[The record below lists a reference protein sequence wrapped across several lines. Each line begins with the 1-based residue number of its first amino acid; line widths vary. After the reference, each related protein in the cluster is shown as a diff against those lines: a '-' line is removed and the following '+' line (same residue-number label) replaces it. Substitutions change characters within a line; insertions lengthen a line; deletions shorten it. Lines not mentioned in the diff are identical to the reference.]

1 MICRT
6 PATQSGHCRHNR
18 QKCAAKQKARRRA
31 SPQHDHRGPEPGHD
45 RIVLLDHLVAALYA
59 SANCPDHNAEFHSA
73 ELIQEFSGWTRDLD
87 TAADVA
93 MAGAVARAW
102 EAGWSPSDLHELV
115 RRHLDASAT
124 DYLAE
129 AIVRESAQYAIAT
142 LHPRWRADLN
152 ALSAGIGPIAR
163 GPQMWEWADRHSLSH
178 RAALAVVL
186 NLLRLLGRLPVL
198 EPLLPLPGAS
208 RHAAVVVGEADAKA
222 LGRVRGLLAKAEATR
237 FPEEAEAL
245 SAKAQELMS
254 RYSLHHAINNH
265 EAGRTAEAAARRL
278 WIDNPYAGAKAT
290 LVQAV
295 ATANRC
301 RVVWAEKLG
310 FVTIVGAD
318 ADLESVELLTTS
330 LLVQA
335 NRAMLAA
342 GRQNASG
349 QARTRSFRQ
358 SFLVSYGLR
367 IGERLTVASSAAAAD
382 VDHDSCYRSWRRAAR
397 RPTTCSTDSSRP
409 PSPVR
414 CRRQTPPGWRPGA
427 SLPTLPSWM
436 SADRLPASKHWTSEF
451 LGVECLH
458 QRWPSAVLPPD
469 LGHEDREIGTASAL
483 FVQLGHGGQHR
494 GNIGIDLGV
503 GIPQIVRQLRA
514 VQVGCGDGSSV
525 GAALRQF
532 FPGPARP
539 VAISG
544 LPRSLDI
551 VLTQTQL
558 HQHCTLSVPIGGK
571 LPGMVQRPGALGIGP
586 IDVRGEVQQRAVGA
600 HRRLALKV
608 GTQDTN
614 RVFGAP

>member
-1 MICRT
+1 M
-6 PATQSGHCRHNR
+6 SRHNR
-18 QKCAAKQKARRRA
+18 QKRAAKQKARRRA
-31 SPQHDHRGPEPGHD
+31 SFQHDHREPEPGHD

-59 SANCPDHNAEFHSA
+59 SANCPDHDADVHAA
-73 ELIQEFSGWTRDLD
+73 ELIQEFPGWTRDLD

-93 MAGAVARAW
+93 MAGAIGRAW
-102 EAGWSPSDLHELV
+102 QAGWSPSDLHELV

-129 AIVRESAQYAIAT
+129 AIVRESAQYATAT

-152 ALSAGIGPIAR
+152 ALSAGIDPTAHA
-163 GPQMWEWADRHSLSH
+163 PQMWDWADRRAVSH

-186 NLLRLLGRLPVL
+186 NALRFLGRLPVL

-208 RHAAVVVGEADAKA
+208 RHAAVVVGEADAKV

-301 RVVWAEKLG
+301 RMVWAEKLG

-342 GRQNASG
+342 GRQTAGG

-358 SFLVSYGLR
+358 SFLVSYAVR
-367 IGERLTVASSAAAAD
+367 IGERLTVASSTAAAD
-382 VDHDSCYRSWRRAAR
+382 VGHDKLLPVLAAR
-397 RPTTCSTDSSRP
+397 HQATEH
-409 PSPVR
+409 
-414 CRRQTPPGWRPGA
+414 
-427 SLPTLPSWM
+427 L
-436 SADRLPASKHWTSEF
+436 ADRLFP
-451 LGVECLH
+451 G
-458 QRWPSAVLPPD
+458 AV
-469 LGHEDREIGTASAL
+469 A
-483 FVQLGHGGQHR
+483 
-494 GNIGIDLGV
+494 
-503 GIPQIVRQLRA
+503 RA
-514 VQVGCGDGSSV
+514 VSASNIAGL
-525 GAALRQF
+525 AAGR
-532 FPGPARP
+532 
-539 VAISG
+539 VAAD
-544 LPRSLDI
+544 LA
-551 VLTQTQL
+551 QL
-558 HQHCTLSVPIGGK
+558 
-571 LPGMVQRPGALGIGP
+571 
-586 IDVRGEVQQRAVGA
+586 DVRRPIAG
-600 HRRLALKV
+600 
-608 GTQDTN
+608 
-614 RVFGAP
+614 